1 MLPLIIFL
9 ILTFL
14 IVVGIYKINS
24 RFKAYDAEELAE
36 KTVKPVW
43 FYRVD
48 DKNIGP
54 VSHND
59 IVPLINNGTIK
70 NETLAWKIGLKE
82 WKCARELFPES
93 FKAIPPPVPH
103 ANPIYQQIVPI
114 PSDSTPP
121 GTIATPKTGLAIA
134 SLICGIIGGLF
145 SVVSIPAVICGHVAL
160 FHIKSD
166 PVKYGGR
173 RMALAGLILGYIA
186 IALSLILGTMKG
198 ILWAQL
204 IQMGY

>member
-1 MLPLIIFL
+1 MLPVIIFL
-9 ILTFL
+9 VLAFL
-14 IVVGIYKINS
+14 VCFGLYKINS
-24 RFKAYDAEELAE
+24 RLKAYAAEELAE
-36 KTVKPVW
+36 NTVKPVW
-43 FYRVD
+43 FYRTD

-54 VSHND
+54 LSHND

-82 WKCARELFPES
+82 WKYARELFHES
-93 FKAIPPPVPH
+93 FKSIPPPVPNV
-103 ANPIYQQIVPI
+103 NPIYPQAIPI
-114 PSDSTPP
+114 PSDSTPLE
-121 GTIATPKTGLAIA
+121 TIATPKTGLAIA
-134 SLICGIIGGLF
+134 SLICGIIGGAF

-160 FHIKSD
+160 FHIKND
-166 PVKYGGR
+166 PVKFGGR